1 MRPFVITISDIEES
15 VKSAQRCIDSAKKF
29 GIDVEIFEAH
39 TPKDKPFDVFKKL
52 GIQLSDRI
60 YKNPHLRNL
69 DAQCSCLL
77 SHYSL
82 WQMARALNEPILVL
96 EHDAIFVDKLPDI
109 KDYLLVN
116 LAKPS
121 FGKYQTPKN
130 GLHPFPNP
138 HLKGAHGYVVSP
150 AGATKIIEAINKN
163 GIWAGADV
171 FLNFRWMQEYA
182 PWPIEAKPEF
192 TTIQYTADKEG
203 ITKIIKQQ

>member
-1 MRPFVITISDIEES
+1 MKPFIITISDVEDS
-15 VKSAQRCIDSAKKF
+15 VNAAQRCIDSAKKF
-29 GIDVEIFEAH
+29 GIDVEIFEAY

-52 GIQLSDRI
+52 GVKLSDRI

-69 DAQCSCLL
+69 DAQCASVL
-77 SHYSL
+77 SHYFL
-82 WQMARALNEPILVL
+82 WQKAIDLNESILVL

-121 FGKYQTPKN
+121 FGKYQTPRN

-138 HLKGAHGYVVSP
+138 HLKGAHGYAISP
-150 AGATKIIEAINKN
+150 AGAKRIMESINKN

-192 TTIQYTADKEG
+192 TTIQYTADKDG
-203 ITKIIKQQ
+203 ITKIIKQ